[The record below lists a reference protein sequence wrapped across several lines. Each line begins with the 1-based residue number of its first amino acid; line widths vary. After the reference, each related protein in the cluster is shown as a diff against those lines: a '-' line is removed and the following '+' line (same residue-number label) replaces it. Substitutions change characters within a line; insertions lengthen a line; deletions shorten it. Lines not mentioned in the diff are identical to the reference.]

1 MKWFAA
7 LVLPLAL
14 LALVVACEEEEEGP
28 AAVTP
33 SPAATATAT
42 ATPQATPTA
51 EPTPTSE
58 PTPTPT
64 PTPRGLPSP
73 HLPTPTPTPKY
84 KLALISGKCTLRSDI
99 GFTECEGFVENISGK
114 TMENVEVVITWVDD
128 DGVPQSS
135 DEALIDYNPILA
147 GQQSPWSTIGSYN
160 PALTRFRVE
169 FKELLGGT
177 ISYRDDRPQ

>member
-1 MKWFAA
+1 MGGALMKWFVAV
-7 LVLPLAL
+7 VLPLAL
-14 LALVVACEEEEEGP
+14 LALVVACEEEQEE
-28 AAVTP
+28 AATATP

-42 ATPQATPTA
+42 PEATPT
-51 EPTPTSE
+51 PKS
-58 PTPTPT
+58 
-64 PTPRGLPSP
+64 RGLPSP

-84 KLALISGKCTLRSDI
+84 KLALISAKCTLKSDI

-114 TMENVEVVITWVDD
+114 SMENVEVVIIWVDD

-135 DEALIDYNPILA
+135 DETLIDYNPILA
-147 GQQSPWSTIGSYN
+147 GQQSPWSTIGTYN

-177 ISYRDDRPQ
+177 IATRDDRPD